1 MSMNKAILLTVLLSI
16 FCVAISIGGVCAET
30 GAGVEVG
37 ASVTPAVIEPENTT
51 RVEITTT
58 GNEMSE
64 AIFPVDIALTID
76 CSGSMDRYGTII
88 AGPDDL
94 TLTTGYQK
102 VGEFSLADINDVE
115 VMLQIPVDIYYSKD
129 YFSAYLRN
137 KNTGVNKTQKSA
149 YSTTRWSDI
158 PPGNYEVY
166 AKLNYASGTAG
177 RTFAVEL
184 QPVRI
189 DSAKG
194 AAKTFVDLVKENDH
208 TAVVKFHSSGWSYSS
223 YCTVVQGL
231 TPDKNVVKNKID
243 TLNAEGGTPLG
254 EGLKTAIDHL
264 DAQGRSDTVKAI
276 ILLTDGWWNMGCDPV
291 EQADR
296 AAAKGYTVYTIGWGG
311 VNVTSLTLI
320 AERTGGRAYFPASE
334 DDLVE
339 IYEELAMELSSI
351 TAKNTVLSMELGAD
365 VAYAGNPNVA
375 PDGINGNTLTWNVGT
390 ISVGQTESISFDV
403 LPEAAGTVQINTEN
417 SKVTYDDAFDA
428 SHMVPVPVL
437 SVKVIPPQMSPV
449 ALFTVSPNTPI
460 TNQSITFDASAS
472 YDPDG
477 SIKAYRW
484 DFDGNGEWDITGD
497 VVTVKHSYD
506 TSETYPVKLEVED
519 DVGARASK
527 TEDVTVSDGPG
538 EAISGNVTWSGKHS
552 FEGLGERIVIGEARS
567 ISATAYE
574 INNTLA
580 TTVSVTVELRVDGIP
595 LTSTTV
601 VLDPLEQTSITV
613 SATWVPMSSGTHRI
627 SLHAYDGEYWVP
639 PTNDP
644 TIGVGVLIEKVS

>member
-1 MSMNKAILLTVLLSI
+1 MSMNKAIILAALISI
-16 FCVAISIGGVCAET
+16 FCVTVSIGGVCAET

-37 ASVTPAVIEPENTT
+37 ASVDPAAIESESTT
-51 RVEITTT
+51 RVEITMT

-64 AIFPVDIALTID
+64 ATFPIDVALAID

-88 AGPDDL
+88 AGPNDV

-102 VGEFSLADINDVE
+102 VGEFSTAEVATVE
-115 VMLQIPVDIYYSKD
+115 IMLQIPVDIYYDKD
-129 YFSAYLRN
+129 YFSAYLKN
-137 KNTGVNKTQKSA
+137 KATGIETSKKSA
-149 YSTTRWSDI
+149 YSTTRWSSVE
-158 PPGNYEVY
+158 PGEYEVY

-194 AAKTFVDLVKENDH
+194 AAKTFVDSIKENDH
-208 TAVVKFHSSGWSYSS
+208 VALVKFHSSGWSYSS
-223 YCTVVQGL
+223 YCVVVQGL
-231 TPDKNVVKNKID
+231 TSDKNAVKNKID
-243 TLNAEGGTPLG
+243 TLNAGGGTPLG
-254 EGLKTAIDHL
+254 EGLKKAVDHL
-264 DAQGRSDTVKAI
+264 DLYGRSDTVKAI
-276 ILLTDGWWNMGCDPV
+276 ILLTDGWWNMGCDPL

-320 AERTGGRAYFPASE
+320 AERTGGRAYFPATE

-365 VAYAGNPNVA
+365 VTYAGNANVA
-375 PDGINGNTLTWNVGT
+375 PEGIYGKTVTWNVGT
-390 ISVGQTESISFDV
+390 IALGQTESISFDV
-403 LPEAAGTVQINTEN
+403 LPQAAGTVRINTED
-417 SKVTYDDAFDA
+417 SKVTYKDAFDA
-428 SHMVPVPVL
+428 SHEVPVPVL
-437 SVKVIPPQMSPV
+437 SVQVIPPQQPPV
-449 ALFTVSPNTPI
+449 ARFTVSPDTPM
-460 TNQSITFDASAS
+460 TNQSVTFDASAS

-477 SIKAYRW
+477 YIKVYKW
-484 DFDGNGEWDITGD
+484 DFDGNGTWDLTGN
-497 VVTVKHSYD
+497 VIIVKHSYD
-506 TSETYPVKLEVED
+506 TSDIYNVKLEVED
-519 DVGARASK
+519 NAGARASK
-527 TEDVTVSDGPG
+527 IENVTVVNGPG
-538 EAISGNVTWSGKHS
+538 EEISGNVTWSGKHS

-574 INNTLA
+574 ITNTLA
-580 TTVSVTVELRVDGIP
+580 TTVYVTVELRVDGIP
-595 LTSTTV
+595 LSSNTIALGP
-601 VLDPLEQTSITV
+601 LDQTSITV
-613 SATWVPMSSGTHRI
+613 SATWVPMSSGMHRI

-644 TIGVGVLIEKVS
+644 TIGVGVFIEKVS